1 MNLRKILRFTFAA
14 AIVAVFTLGF
24 VRADDE
30 ILRAMRDEIKR
41 STSELR
47 IDDLEKPYYVEYKI
61 SVKHVCDAK
70 AVIGALTD
78 KDEFVSARLDVQ
90 VRVGDYKFDN
100 TNFFDFGLSLFG
112 SGDDEE
118 SFQNRRIPIEL
129 DYETLRRE
137 LWLATDAAYKQSAEV
152 YSKKKAALKNR
163 ARTDTTRDFIKIEPR
178 KYYDESTLPE
188 SNLDQY
194 ADLVKEVSEIF
205 SEFPSIQ
212 TSTVSMEYI
221 PEAIYYVNSEGME
234 YVKKQ
239 AFAGMEIIGYT
250 QAEDG
255 MPLTNFTTFYGEYPS
270 DFPTPDSLKTAAY
283 HVAETLVAL
292 AESEY
297 LPETYSGPIYFEGQA
312 AAEFFAQIFAPNLVA
327 QRPQMTENGMQDNGR
342 FGAFQTKIGGRVL
355 PEFLSV
361 EALPSLEVRDG
372 EKLIGAYDIDDQGIP
387 AVDVSLVEDGYLK
400 NLLSSRTPTKRVRES
415 NGHMRDGAAMLS
427 VIEMTSKP
435 EKIKSDEENVARM
448 LELCE
453 ARELPYGLVVRKLL
467 NQNVAFTTLF
477 RLTSGDF
484 EVPRGDKQAALVVYK
499 VFPDGREEIVRGCTA
514 KNFNVQSF
522 KDILSVGEDE
532 YVLNYLA
539 PAVVSPFVTGGDQ
552 YVPTTVIV
560 PNILIEDGEVSPPE
574 GDFPK
579 PPAIARPE

>member
-1 MNLRKILRFTFAA
+1 MNFTKIFQIAISIALFATFS
-14 AIVAVFTLGF
+14 VGSLK
-24 VRADDE
+24 ADDE

-41 STSELR
+41 STSELH
-47 IDDLEKPYYVEYKI
+47 IEDLEKPYYVEYRL

-70 AVIGALTD
+70 AVFGALTD
-78 KDEFVSARLDVQ
+78 KDEFEIAELDVQ

-163 ARTDTTRDFIKIEPR
+163 ARTDTTRDFTKVEPR
-178 KYYDESTLPE
+178 KYFDDASLPE
-188 SNLDQY
+188 PDLEKC
-194 ADLVKEVSEIF
+194 ADLVKEVSAVFADF
-205 SEFPSIQ
+205 SSIQ
-212 TSTVSMEYI
+212 NSMVSMEYI
-221 PEAIYYVNSEGME
+221 PETIYYVNSEGME

-270 DFPTPDSLKTAAY
+270 DFPSSDFLMQAARD
-283 HVAETLVAL
+283 VAETLVAL
-292 AESEY
+292 AESDY

-342 FGAFQTKIGGRVL
+342 HGTFQTKIGGRVL
-355 PEFLSV
+355 PDFLSV
-361 EALPSLEVRDG
+361 KAEPSLEVRDG
-372 EKLIGAYDIDDQGIP
+372 EKLIGAYDVDDQGVP
-387 AVDVSLVEDGYLK
+387 AQDVSLVEDGYLK
-400 NLLSSRTPTKRVRES
+400 NLLSSRTPTKRVRET
-415 NGHMRDGAAMLS
+415 NGHMRDGAAMPS
-427 VIEMTSKP
+427 VIELISKP
-435 EKIKSDEENVARM
+435 EKIMSDEDNVARM

-484 EVPRGDKQAALVVYK
+484 EVPRGDKQSALVVYK

-539 PAVVSPFVTGGDQ
+539 PAVVSPFITGGDQ
-552 YVPTTVIV
+552 YVPATIIA
-560 PNILIEDGEVSPPE
+560 PDILIEDGEVSPPE